1 MGNRLTTISQK
12 ELTGYAKA
20 MQAAG
25 IMVWAVVV
33 EKPDGTRIRIAA
45 GAAPTQGRG
54 AAIDKMLG
62 ITNG

>member
-1 MGNRLTTISQK
+1 MARPTGITQK

-25 IMVWAVVV
+25 VPVWAVDV

-45 GAAPTQGRG
+45 GTPQSPARG
-54 AAIDKMLG
+54 SNIDKMLG